1 MGLPVYHLARQGEV
15 HALTLR
21 RVLIVL
27 TLLGLIAVST
37 GVGIAVAAW
46 PKWMHWF

>member
-1 MGLPVYHLARQGEV
+1 
-15 HALTLR
+15 LTLR

-27 TLLGLIAVST
+27 TLVGLVAVST